1 MKLNLLV
8 QIDGRIVMETPPIFI
23 AVHSTH
29 TFPFLILFSFVYLQL
44 IRDHCQIN
52 LFFKKI
58 SHFLN

>member
-8 QIDGRIVMETPPIFI
+8 PIDGKIVMETPPIYI

-44 IRDHCQIN
+44 IIEHRQIN
-52 LFFKKI
+52 LFFKKLAT
-58 SHFLN
+58 F